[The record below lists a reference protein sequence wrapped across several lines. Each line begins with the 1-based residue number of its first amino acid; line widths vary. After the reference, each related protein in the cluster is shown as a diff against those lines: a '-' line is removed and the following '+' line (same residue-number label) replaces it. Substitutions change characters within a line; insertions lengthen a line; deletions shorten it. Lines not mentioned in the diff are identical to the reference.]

1 VSDLARRKRGS
12 RSASGA
18 ETPVRVH
25 ATAIVSSSA
34 EINKGVSIGP
44 YSVIGDHVCIGE
56 GTAVGSHVVIEG
68 WTEIG
73 RQCRVYSH
81 AVLGTD
87 PQDLKFQGEKST
99 LVVGDH
105 AVIRE
110 FTTINRGTARGGGKT
125 VIGNHVLVMASTHV
139 AHDCILG
146 DGAILATGAGLGG
159 HVIIEENAV
168 IGGLVGVHQF
178 CRIGKYALVGGCSAV
193 RQDVVPFSKVSGDG
207 PQLYG
212 LNTVG
217 LRRHSFSEDT
227 IRSLRKAYRFLF
239 QSGLNTSQA
248 VARIQEE
255 VWDCVE
261 VQHLVQFIKTSER
274 GVAR

>member
-1 VSDLARRKRGS
+1 MSRPAGIRRGS
-12 RSASGA
+12 RTASGGDA
-18 ETPVRVH
+18 PVRLH
-25 ATAIVSSSA
+25 PTAIVSPSA
-34 EINKGVSIGP
+34 TIGP
-44 YSVIGDHVCIGE
+44 GVTVGPYAVIGDHVSIGE
-56 GTAVGSHVVIEG
+56 GTSVGSHVIIDG

-73 RQCRVYSH
+73 RGCRIFSH
-81 AVLGTD
+81 AVLGTE
-87 PQDLKFQGEKST
+87 PQDLKFQGEKSR
-99 LVVGDH
+99 LVIGDH
-105 AVIRE
+105 AIIRE
-110 FTTINRGTARGGGKT
+110 FTTIHRGTAGGGGKT
-125 VIGNHVLVMASTHV
+125 VIGNHVLIMASTHV

-159 HVIIEENAV
+159 HVVVEESAV

-193 RQDVVPFSKVSGDG
+193 RQDVIPFSKVSGDG
-207 PQLYG
+207 PKLYG
-212 LNTVG
+212 LNTIG
-217 LRRHSFSEDT
+217 LRRHNHPKET
-227 IRSLRKAYRFLF
+227 IRSLRKAYRLLF

-255 VWDCVE
+255 IWDCVE

>member
-1 VSDLARRKRGS
+1 MSIAPTKKARS
-12 RSASGA
+12 RSSRGREKSAHLH
-18 ETPVRVH
+18 P
-25 ATAIVSSSA
+25 TAIVAPSA
-34 EINKGVSIGP
+34 EIGEGVSIGP
-44 YSVIGDHVCIGE
+44 YAVIGDHVSIGDW
-56 GTAVGSHVVIEG
+56 TSVGAHVVIDG

-73 RQCRVYSH
+73 RECRIFSH
-81 AVLGTD
+81 AVLGTE
-87 PQDLKFQGEKST
+87 PQDMKFQGEKSH
-99 LVVGDH
+99 LLIGDH
-105 AVIRE
+105 TVIRE
-110 FTTINRGTARGGGKT
+110 FATVNRATVRGGGKT
-125 VIGNHVLVMASTHV
+125 VIGNHTLIMAYAHV

-146 DGAILATGAGLGG
+146 DHVILANAATLGG
-159 HVIIEENAV
+159 HVTIEDYAIV
-168 IGGLVGVHQF
+168 GGLCGVHQF

-193 RQDVVPFSKVSGDG
+193 NKDIPPFIKAQGNR
-207 PQLYG
+207 PKLYG

-217 LRRHSFSEDT
+217 LKRHKFPPEVLQ
-227 IRSLRKAYRFLF
+227 SLRRAYRLLF

>member
-1 VSDLARRKRGS
+1 VSP
-12 RSASGA
+12 SA
-18 ETPVRVH
+18 
-25 ATAIVSSSA
+25 
-34 EINKGVSIGP
+34 KIGP
-44 YSVIGDHVCIGE
+44 GVIVGPYAVIGDHVSIGE
-56 GTAVGSHVVIEG
+56 GTSVGSHVIVDG

-73 RQCRVYSH
+73 RGCRIFSH
-81 AVLGTD
+81 AVLGTE
-87 PQDLKFQGEKST
+87 PQDLKFQGEKSS
-99 LVVGDH
+99 LVIGDH

-110 FTTINRGTARGGGKT
+110 FTTIHRGTAGGGGKT
-125 VIGNHVLVMASTHV
+125 VIGNHVLIMASTHV

-159 HVIIEENAV
+159 HVAVEESAV

-193 RQDVVPFSKVSGDG
+193 RQDVIPFSKVSGDG
-207 PQLYG
+207 PKLYG

-217 LRRHSFSEDT
+217 LRRHNHPKET
-227 IRSLRKAYRFLF
+227 IRSLRKAYRLLF

-255 VWDCVE
+255 IWDCVE